1 MKLIKSNQ
9 EQKAIGILFSIPDF
23 IYFYINIFHALFP
36 YFFLSV
42 AALFGQKITETV
54 PLPTALNET
63 SGLATFNGHLLTQN
77 DSGVNRA
84 YMSLIPKVFF

>member
-1 MKLIKSNQ
+1 MRL
-9 EQKAIGILFSIPDF
+9 L
-23 IYFYINIFHALFP
+23 P

-42 AALFGQKITETV
+42 AALFGQKLRTV